1 MSFGNDTTLYIFVN
15 FIKNEERESFKE
27 QFGKDWSNKI
37 FFSDLILDPF
47 EIKNREVYKN
57 ILNPYLLNEKIKEEK
72 KTGIFSIFK
81 KGKR

>member
-1 MSFGNDTTLYIFVN
+1 MNFGNDITLYIFVN
-15 FIKNEERESFKE
+15 FIKNEERESFKK
-27 QFGKDWSNKI
+27 QFGKDWTNKI

-72 KTGIFSIFK
+72 KTSLFSIFK
-81 KGKR
+81 KGKK